1 MPKLT
6 QKQVIKAVKGLKMIK
21 PNQEWVSLL
30 KSQILTE
37 QPFERTISVITAKKI
52 GLIEILKSAIFQRK
66 MAYAFASFVFVIT
79 GIFGFAQ
86 YTMPGDLL
94 FPIRKASEQSQ
105 AALTFQTGL
114 KQNMTALNNRIS
126 DLTQASKQ
134 GRQDSIPSTIVE
146 IKSDITELAKT
157 LKDNPTN
164 STQVIKDI
172 ASSLKTLAS
181 VPGTDLSGMQGV
193 NDLYQI
199 VVESQINDLEKQ
211 TLTDKQKEALVK
223 AKELYSQE
231 EYSEAL
237 ETILLIGN

>member
-6 QKQVIKAVKGLKMIK
+6 QKQVITAVRSLKEIK

-37 QPFERTISVITAKKI
+37 QPVEIITPVVTAKKI
-52 GLIEILKSAIFQRK
+52 SIMEVITSVVFQRK
-66 MAYAFASFVFVIT
+66 MAYALASFVFVIT

-114 KQNMTALNNRIS
+114 KQNMVALNNRIS
-126 DLTQASKQ
+126 DLAQAAKQ
-134 GRQDSIPSTIVE
+134 GRQDSIPSTIGE
-146 IKSDITELAKT
+146 IKADVTELAKT
-157 LKDNPTN
+157 LKDNPTTN
-164 STQVIKDI
+164 TQVIKDI

-181 VPGTDLSGMQGV
+181 VPGTDLSEMQGV
-193 NDLYQI
+193 KDLYQI
-199 VVESQINDLEKQ
+199 VVESQIADLEKA
-211 TLTDKQKEALVK
+211 TLTDEQKEALVK
-223 AKELYSQE
+223 VKELHNQQKYA
-231 EYSEAL
+231 EAL
-237 ETILLIGN
+237 EEILLIGN